1 MTHQERLP
9 IFRCKNVNIR
19 GILGECTG
27 IESWICMG
35 VTRQTATSCSNVGG
49 RHKRGG
55 KFFQWRYGAILHL
68 KYYLGD
74 IWKFSYIIFIILS
87 NVAKQMVM
95 ANSDILL
102 MASSDILFSENASRY
117 RDICCETARIM
128 WSNIEAT
135 SKTSIESYCITYCR
149 FVSLGWNYGWCYPKY
164 RWDYPIMTDRNED
177 LWVIGIIPRF
187 SCINDVYWLEG
198 LRALLLRSLTWD
210 YILYK

>member
-74 IWKFSYIIFIILS
+74 IWKFSYISFIILS
-87 NVAKQMVM
+87 NVAKQLVM

-102 MASSDILFSENASRY
+102 MASSDILFKKTPVDIETYVVKQLASCDPILKRH
-117 RDICCETARIM
+117 RKQALRVTALHI
-128 WSNIEAT
+128 AA
-135 SKTSIESYCITYCR
+135 SY
-149 FVSLGWNYGWCYPKY
+149 
-164 RWDYPIMTDRNED
+164 
-177 LWVIGIIPRF
+177 LWVGTTAGVILSIGEIILL
-187 SCINDVYWLEG
+187 WLIVMRIYE
-198 LRALLLRSLTWD
+198 SSV
-210 YILYK
+210 